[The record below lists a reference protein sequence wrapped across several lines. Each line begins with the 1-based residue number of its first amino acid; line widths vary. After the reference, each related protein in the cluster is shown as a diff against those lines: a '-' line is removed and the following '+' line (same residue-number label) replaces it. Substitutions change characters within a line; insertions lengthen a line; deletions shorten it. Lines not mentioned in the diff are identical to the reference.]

1 MQPHHLLARHREQA
15 ERIGVAHVGL
25 GGERKAP
32 DVVERFQRV
41 GRDAGGI
48 ELGADMR
55 DLGVG
60 ELKLR
65 FEARKLKRG
74 QVRPRHAFG
83 GAVEHEVQVGGRAH
97 ARSIL

>member
-1 MQPHHLLARHREQA
+1 MSSSDFSALR
-15 ERIGVAHVGL
+15 
-25 GGERKAP
+25 
-32 DVVERFQRV
+32 
-41 GRDAGGI
+41 RDACGV

-60 ELKLR
+60 ELELR
-65 FEARKLKRG
+65 LQARKLQRG

-83 GAVEHEVQVGGRAH
+83 GAVEHEVQVGGRVH